1 MTWTVQLRG
10 RGRRAAGFGN
20 KDPEMSAPSYKCRRF
35 GTVLWGSRPWQL
47 DLLKEQEKAREEKSN
62 HDRHTSRYGQPAAIE
77 RVDGGG
83 RLDHRAA
90 ADEAAVGADGASC
103 FLAVNYLRVFKN
115 FVSVASA
122 QAPPRH
128 AHHRPLQ
135 FFVLPFGSRLLH
147 RGGGRATTQN
157 NTPQR
162 DARDATRSQGTS
174 R

>member
-115 FVSVASA
+115 FVRASA